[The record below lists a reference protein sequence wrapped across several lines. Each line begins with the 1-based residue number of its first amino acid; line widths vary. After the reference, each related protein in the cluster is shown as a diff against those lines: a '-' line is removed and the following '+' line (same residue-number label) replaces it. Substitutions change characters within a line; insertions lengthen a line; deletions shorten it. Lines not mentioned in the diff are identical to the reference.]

1 MKSVSV
7 LPAFVSQDADLKAKD
22 SALSN
27 DAVNDSEGFSSL
39 VDKHLNE
46 GADSQSAKDN
56 PSQQQSEAAKADKE
70 IAANG
75 KKHQDTSSQRQES
88 DSQTPVNAQDKSTDK
103 TIEKQANKADTE
115 EQLTN
120 NENEALA
127 ESEQFI
133 SLLYNSDQT
142 LNDSKQQGRQH
153 SKTSDVGN
161 TNTSANTQ
169 NMPVSDAENISED
182 EASKRGQESTKV
194 LDNAQRG
201 IEQPAEHKLKAFSN
215 DELLKHAQLKGHN
228 ALSAELSGQ
237 ALKDYQA
244 ALQSKQAG
252 VSSDSITSEQLL
264 KSQLAEK
271 DLNNKVSDIAASV
284 SKASN
289 GLFKEKQDPG
299 LYQLPVEPIVKGE
312 IKATADTAAALKAA
326 QVTSELKPIAEK
338 ATLTVETKADSD
350 AKLAAE
356 LTSIAKGANIAAEQL
371 NAKAEKGEGK
381 VEFSSSLANNGQSTK
396 ANHEKVVAERSSAN
410 VAVNENTSKEQPV
423 KQPAIT
429 SAPAQAIQH
438 SQNPQ
443 KEQLGTNDQQAFDE
457 AVDEYA
463 YTDSNLLAQTKSK
476 LQPEQNGIKTVD
488 SFNLRSAAEIHSQA
502 LQANQLK
509 QSNDA
514 YAEHQA
520 AEVLNH
526 NVATDVAQ
534 IQKNNVQLQQETISI
549 FRKDFT
555 EAVKDKVMVSINQK
569 LQQFDITLDP
579 PEFGNMQVRVNLQGE
594 QAAVNF
600 VVQNQQAKDAL
611 EQNMHKLKDMLAEQ
625 GVDVG
630 GANVEQQSQQQ
641 GSEEEAGRGA
651 KGELSLA
658 KQNTDEHTVEHVLSA
673 QLFDSSATGVDYYA

>member
-46 GADSQSAKDN
+46 VADSQSAKDN

-88 DSQTPVNAQDKSTDK
+88 DSQTHSSVNGQDKSADQ
-103 TIEKQANKADTE
+103 TIEKQTSKADDE
-115 EQLTN
+115 EQLDN
-120 NENEALA
+120 KENEALT
-127 ESEQFI
+127 ESAQFI

-142 LNDSKQQGRQH
+142 LNDSNQHAKQH
-153 SKTSDVGN
+153 SQ
-161 TNTSANTQ
+161 TSAVTSTDTQ
-169 NMPVSDAENISED
+169 PLSDAEDKGGEGAKKSA
-182 EASKRGQESTKV
+182 EANVELANKQV
-194 LDNAQRG
+194 
-201 IEQPAEHKLKAFSN
+201 AEHKLKAFSN
-215 DELLKHAQLKGHN
+215 DEFLKHAQLKGHN
-228 ALSAELSGQ
+228 ALSVELSGQ

-271 DLNNKVSDIAASV
+271 DLNNKISDIAASV

-289 GLFKEKQDPG
+289 GLFKEKQEPG
-299 LYQLPVEPIVKGE
+299 LYQLPVEPIVKGD

-326 QVTSELKPIAEK
+326 QVTSELKPIADK
-338 ATLTVETKADSD
+338 AALTVETKTDSD

-356 LTSIAKGANIAAEQL
+356 LTSVAKGANIAAEQL

-381 VEFSSSLANNGQSTK
+381 IELSSSLANSGQGTK

-410 VAVNENTSKEQPV
+410 VTVNENISKEFPKEQLV
-423 KQPAIT
+423 KQPSIN
-429 SAPAQAIQH
+429 SAQAQVIQQ
-438 SQNPQ
+438 SQNQQ
-443 KEQLGTNDQQAFDE
+443 KEQLGTNEQQAFDE

-463 YTDSNLLAQTKSK
+463 YTDSSLLAQSKNK
-476 LQPEQNGIKTVD
+476 LQPEQSGFKTAD
-488 SFNLRSAAEIHSQA
+488 SFNLRSAAEMHAQA

-514 YAEHQA
+514 YAEHQV

-526 NVATDVAQ
+526 NVATDIAQ

-549 FRKDFT
+549 FRKDFA

-600 VVQNQQAKDAL
+600 VVQNQQAKEAL

-630 GANVEQQSQQQ
+630 GANVEQQSQQHNSDEEATR
-641 GSEEEAGRGA
+641 GTNGDSSSSGNKSEEG
-651 KGELSLA
+651 
-658 KQNTDEHTVEHVLSA
+658 NVDHVLSA
-673 QLFDSSATGVDYYA
+673 NLFDSSATGVDYYA

>member
-27 DAVNDSEGFSSL
+27 DAINDSEGFSSL
-39 VDKHLNE
+39 VDKHLSE

-88 DSQTPVNAQDKSTDK
+88 DSQTQAPVNAQDKSTDK
-103 TIEKQANKADTE
+103 TIEKQANKADTV
-115 EQLTN
+115 EQLAN
-120 NENEALA
+120 NKNEALV

-142 LNDSKQQGRQH
+142 LNDNKQQGKQH
-153 SKTSDVGN
+153 SQ
-161 TNTSANTQ
+161 TSAVISADTQ
-169 NMPVSDAENISED
+169 PLSDAEDKGGEG
-182 EASKRGQESTKV
+182 EKRSAEGNVELANKQV
-194 LDNAQRG
+194 
-201 IEQPAEHKLKAFSN
+201 AEHKLKAFSN

-237 ALKDYQA
+237 ALKDYQV

-252 VSSDSITSEQLL
+252 VSSDSVTSEQLL

-289 GLFKEKQDPG
+289 GLFKEKQEPG
-299 LYQLPVEPIVKGE
+299 LYQLPVEPIIKGE
-312 IKATADTAAALKAA
+312 VKATAGETAVALKSA
-326 QVTSELKPIAEK
+326 QVTGELKPIAEK
-338 ATLTVETKADSD
+338 ATLTVETKTDSD
-350 AKLAAE
+350 AKFAAE
-356 LTSIAKGANIAAEQL
+356 LTSVAKGANIAAEQL

-381 VEFSSSLANNGQSTK
+381 VEWSSSLANNGQSTK

-410 VAVNENTSKEQPV
+410 LAVNENTSKEQLV
-423 KQPAIT
+423 KQSSIT

-438 SQNPQ
+438 SQNQQ
-443 KEQLGTNDQQAFDE
+443 KEQLGTNEQQAFDE

-549 FRKDFT
+549 FRKDFA

-630 GANVEQQSQQQ
+630 GANVEQQNQQQ

-651 KGELSLA
+651 KGESSLA